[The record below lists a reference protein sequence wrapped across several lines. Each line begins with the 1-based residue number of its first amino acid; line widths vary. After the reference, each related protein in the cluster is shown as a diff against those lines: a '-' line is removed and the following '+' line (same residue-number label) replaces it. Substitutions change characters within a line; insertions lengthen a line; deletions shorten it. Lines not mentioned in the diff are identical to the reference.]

1 MKVMLDNL
9 IEWILKL
16 MDTDTKLSYEQKKRK
31 GAVAA
36 PLVCFKTHINLFR
49 VTFQTVGPDKVYR

>member
-16 MDTDTKLSYEQKKRK
+16 MDTDTKLSYEQKNVK
-31 GAVAA
+31 GLLQ
-36 PLVCFKTHINLFR
+36 PL
-49 VTFQTVGPDKVYR
+49 